1 MNPLRIGVCPGT
13 SGRDLDRFDTST
25 GQDRVER
32 RAERPGLVADQEP
45 EVRGPVTEVHQEVPD
60 LLRGPLPV
68 GVGGQAGDVHVAGAG
83 LHDER
88 AVQALEGD
96 RAVHVEEVGGEHRR
110 GVRVQELPPGRIGV
124 PLRCRRDLQRL
135 EHAADRGCADAVA
148 ELEQLTLDPL
158 VSPAEIFGGSCSIS
172 AASPEL
178 TGGRP
183 ASRG

>member
-96 RAVHVEEVGGEHRR
+96 RAVHVEEVDRKYRR
-110 GVRVQELPPGRIGV
+110 GLGVQKRPPRGVGAPLGRW
-124 PLRCRRDLQRL
+124 RDLQRF
-135 EHAADRGCADAVA
+135 EDPADRGCADPVA